1 MNDFGKLLTAVITPF
16 DSNGV
21 LSTDTLWRLC
31 KKLVHEKSD
40 GLVLSGTTGESP
52 NLTKEDR
59 KIIYSTAK
67 DSVGDKAKI
76 IAGTGTYST
85 KESIEYTKMAIDLG
99 VDGIMIVTPYYSK
112 PSQLGILKH
121 FESISENTELP
132 IMAYNIPGRTATL
145 IEHATL
151 EKLVDDIGIH
161 SIKDAV
167 GDLEFS
173 KIELETLKDKVHI
186 YSGNDAETIEFMK
199 MGGKGVVSVASHIVG
214 KEIHQ
219 LIEFVNADELE
230 AAEQIQNKLPNVGI
244 STDIIVGFPGETNS
258 DFEQTLEVMNSIKF
272 DFAFNFKYSARRGTK
287 AIEYDDQI
295 NEEDKKSRLARV
307 ITLQKEHTL
316 FRNKKLIGSYQKVL
330 IEKESKLSSS
340 NWAGRTDSNKWVI
353 FDKGKSKIG
362 ELVNVKVNEAV
373 GVTLKGQINYNA

>member
-31 KKLVHEKSD
+31 RKLIHEKSD

-85 KESIEYTKMAIDLG
+85 RESIEYTKMANDLG

-112 PSQLGILKH
+112 PSQIGILQH
-121 FESISENTELP
+121 FEQISKNTDLP

-145 IEHATL
+145 IEIDTL
-151 EKLVDDIGIH
+151 EKLVDEIGIH

-167 GDLEFS
+167 GDLNFS
-173 KIELETLKDKVHI
+173 KTELEVLKDKVDI
-186 YSGNDAETIEFMK
+186 YSGNDGETIEFMK
-199 MGGKGVVSVASHIVG
+199 MGGKGVVSVASHVVG
-214 KEIHQ
+214 NEIFN
-219 LIEFVNADELE
+219 LINHVLNDEIE
-230 AAEQIQNKLPNVGI
+230 SAEQLQTQLLPFFDLLFEEPSPGPVKFLLTETWEDVGTPLMPITNV
-244 STDIIVGFPGETNS
+244 S
-258 DFEQTLEVMNSIKF
+258 D
-272 DFAFNFKYSARRGTK
+272 D
-287 AIEYDDQI
+287 
-295 NEEDKKSRLARV
+295 LA
-307 ITLQKEHTL
+307 
-316 FRNKKLIGSYQKVL
+316 
-330 IEKESKLSSS
+330 SKLLE
-340 NWAGRTDSNKWVI
+340 N
-353 FDKGKSKIG
+353 FQKIK
-362 ELVNVKVNEAV
+362 NN
-373 GVTLKGQINYNA
+373 

>member
-1 MNDFGKLLTAVITPF
+1 MSDFGKLLTAVITPF

-31 KKLVHEKSD
+31 RKLIHEKSD

-85 KESIEYTKMAIDLG
+85 RESIEYTKMANDLG

-112 PSQLGILKH
+112 PSQIGILQH
-121 FESISENTELP
+121 FEQISKNTDLP

-145 IEHATL
+145 IEIDTL

-167 GDLEFS
+167 GDLNFS
-173 KIELETLKDKVHI
+173 KTELEVLKDKVDI
-186 YSGNDAETIEFMK
+186 YSGNDGETIEFMK
-199 MGGKGVVSVASHIVG
+199 MGGKGVVSVASHVVG
-214 KEIHQ
+214 NEIFN
-219 LIEFVNADELE
+219 LINHVLNDEIE
-230 AAEQIQNKLPNVGI
+230 SAEQLQNQLLPFFDLLFEEPSPGQVKYLLTETWEDVGSPLMPITNV
-244 STDIIVGFPGETNS
+244 S
-258 DFEQTLEVMNSIKF
+258 D
-272 DFAFNFKYSARRGTK
+272 D
-287 AIEYDDQI
+287 
-295 NEEDKKSRLARV
+295 LA
-307 ITLQKEHTL
+307 
-316 FRNKKLIGSYQKVL
+316 
-330 IEKESKLSSS
+330 SKLRE
-340 NWAGRTDSNKWVI
+340 N
-353 FDKGKSKIG
+353 FDKIK
-362 ELVNVKVNEAV
+362 NN
-373 GVTLKGQINYNA
+373 

>member
-1 MNDFGKLLTAVITPF
+1 MSDFGKLLTAVRTPF

-31 KKLVHEKSD
+31 RKLIHEKSD

-85 KESIEYTKMAIDLG
+85 RESIEYTKMANDLG

-112 PSQLGILKH
+112 PSQIGILQH
-121 FESISENTELP
+121 FEQISKNTDLP

-145 IEHATL
+145 IEIDTL

-167 GDLEFS
+167 GDLNFS
-173 KIELETLKDKVHI
+173 KTELEVLKDKVDI
-186 YSGNDAETIEFMK
+186 YSGNDGETIEFMK
-199 MGGKGVVSVASHIVG
+199 MGGKGVVSVASHVVG
-214 KEIHQ
+214 NEIFN
-219 LIEFVNADELE
+219 LINHVLNDEIE
-230 AAEQIQNKLPNVGI
+230 SAEQLQTQLLPFFDLLFEEPSPGPVKYLLTETWEDVGSPLMPITNV
-244 STDIIVGFPGETNS
+244 S
-258 DFEQTLEVMNSIKF
+258 D
-272 DFAFNFKYSARRGTK
+272 D
-287 AIEYDDQI
+287 
-295 NEEDKKSRLARV
+295 LA
-307 ITLQKEHTL
+307 
-316 FRNKKLIGSYQKVL
+316 
-330 IEKESKLSSS
+330 SKLLE
-340 NWAGRTDSNKWVI
+340 NFR
-353 FDKGKSKIG
+353 KIK
-362 ELVNVKVNEAV
+362 NN
-373 GVTLKGQINYNA
+373 

>member
-1 MNDFGKLLTAVITPF
+1 MSDFGKLLTAVITPF

-31 KKLVHEKSD
+31 RKLVHEKSD

-85 KESIEYTKMAIDLG
+85 RESIEYTKMANDLG

-112 PSQLGILKH
+112 PSQIGILQH
-121 FESISENTELP
+121 FEQISKNTDLP

-145 IEHATL
+145 IEIDTL

-167 GDLEFS
+167 GDLNFS
-173 KIELETLKDKVHI
+173 KTELEVLKDKVDI
-186 YSGNDAETIEFMK
+186 YSGNDGETIEFMK
-199 MGGKGVVSVASHIVG
+199 MGGKGVVSVASHVVG
-214 KEIHQ
+214 NEIFN
-219 LIEFVNADELE
+219 LINHVLNDEIE
-230 AAEQIQNKLPNVGI
+230 SAEQLQTQLLPFFDLLFEEPSPGPVKYLLTETWEDVGAPLMPITNVSDDLASKLLENYQKIQNN
-244 STDIIVGFPGETNS
+244 
-258 DFEQTLEVMNSIKF
+258 
-272 DFAFNFKYSARRGTK
+272 
-287 AIEYDDQI
+287 
-295 NEEDKKSRLARV
+295 
-307 ITLQKEHTL
+307 
-316 FRNKKLIGSYQKVL
+316 
-330 IEKESKLSSS
+330 
-340 NWAGRTDSNKWVI
+340 
-353 FDKGKSKIG
+353 
-362 ELVNVKVNEAV
+362 
-373 GVTLKGQINYNA
+373 

>member
-1 MNDFGKLLTAVITPF
+1 MSDFGKLLTAVITPF

-31 KKLVHEKSD
+31 RKLIHEKSD

-85 KESIEYTKMAIDLG
+85 RESIEYTKMANDLG

-112 PSQLGILKH
+112 PSQIGILQH
-121 FESISENTELP
+121 FEQISKNTDLP

-145 IEHATL
+145 IEIDTL

-167 GDLEFS
+167 GDLNFS
-173 KIELETLKDKVHI
+173 KTELEVLKDKVDI
-186 YSGNDAETIEFMK
+186 YSGNDGETIEFMK
-199 MGGKGVVSVASHIVG
+199 MGGKGVVSVASHVDG
-214 KEIHQ
+214 NEIFN
-219 LIEFVNADELE
+219 LINHVLNYEIES
-230 AAEQIQNKLPNVGI
+230 AEQLQTQLLPFFDLLFEEPSPGPVKYLLTETWEDVGSPLMPITNV
-244 STDIIVGFPGETNS
+244 S
-258 DFEQTLEVMNSIKF
+258 D
-272 DFAFNFKYSARRGTK
+272 D
-287 AIEYDDQI
+287 
-295 NEEDKKSRLARV
+295 LA
-307 ITLQKEHTL
+307 
-316 FRNKKLIGSYQKVL
+316 
-330 IEKESKLSSS
+330 SKLLE
-340 NWAGRTDSNKWVI
+340 NFR
-353 FDKGKSKIG
+353 KIK
-362 ELVNVKVNEAV
+362 NN
-373 GVTLKGQINYNA
+373 

>member
-1 MNDFGKLLTAVITPF
+1 MSDFGKLLTAVITPF

-31 KKLVHEKSD
+31 RKLIHEKSD

-85 KESIEYTKMAIDLG
+85 RESIEYTKMANDLG

-112 PSQLGILKH
+112 PSQIGILQH
-121 FESISENTELP
+121 FEQISKNTDLP

-145 IEHATL
+145 IEIDTL

-167 GDLEFS
+167 GDLNFS
-173 KIELETLKDKVHI
+173 KTELEVLKDKVDI
-186 YSGNDAETIEFMK
+186 YSGNDGETIEFMK
-199 MGGKGVVSVASHIVG
+199 MGGKGAVSVASHVVG
-214 KEIHQ
+214 NEIFN
-219 LIEFVNADELE
+219 LINHVLNDEIE
-230 AAEQIQNKLPNVGI
+230 SAEQLQTQLLPFFDLLFEEPSPGPVKYLLTETWEDVGSPLMPITNV
-244 STDIIVGFPGETNS
+244 S
-258 DFEQTLEVMNSIKF
+258 D
-272 DFAFNFKYSARRGTK
+272 D
-287 AIEYDDQI
+287 
-295 NEEDKKSRLARV
+295 LA
-307 ITLQKEHTL
+307 
-316 FRNKKLIGSYQKVL
+316 
-330 IEKESKLSSS
+330 SKLLE
-340 NWAGRTDSNKWVI
+340 NFR
-353 FDKGKSKIG
+353 KIK
-362 ELVNVKVNEAV
+362 NN
-373 GVTLKGQINYNA
+373 

>member
-1 MNDFGKLLTAVITPF
+1 MSDFGKLLTAVITPF

-31 KKLVHEKSD
+31 RKLIHEKSD

-85 KESIEYTKMAIDLG
+85 RESIEYTKIANDLG

-112 PSQLGILKH
+112 PSQIGILQH
-121 FESISENTELP
+121 FEQISKNTDLP

-145 IEHATL
+145 IEIDTL

-167 GDLEFS
+167 GDLNFS
-173 KIELETLKDKVHI
+173 KTELEVLKDKVDI
-186 YSGNDAETIEFMK
+186 YSGNDGETIEFMK
-199 MGGKGVVSVASHIVG
+199 MGGKGVVSVASHVVG
-214 KEIHQ
+214 NEIFN
-219 LIEFVNADELE
+219 LINHVLNDEIE
-230 AAEQIQNKLPNVGI
+230 SAEQLQNQLLPFFDLLFEEPSPGPVKYLLTETWEDVGLPLMPITNV
-244 STDIIVGFPGETNS
+244 S
-258 DFEQTLEVMNSIKF
+258 D
-272 DFAFNFKYSARRGTK
+272 D
-287 AIEYDDQI
+287 
-295 NEEDKKSRLARV
+295 LA
-307 ITLQKEHTL
+307 
-316 FRNKKLIGSYQKVL
+316 
-330 IEKESKLSSS
+330 SKLLE
-340 NWAGRTDSNKWVI
+340 NFNKI
-353 FDKGKSKIG
+353 K
-362 ELVNVKVNEAV
+362 NN
-373 GVTLKGQINYNA
+373 

>member
-1 MNDFGKLLTAVITPF
+1 MSDFGKLLTAVITPF

-31 KKLVHEKSD
+31 RKLIHEKSD

-85 KESIEYTKMAIDLG
+85 RESIEYTKMANDLG

-112 PSQLGILKH
+112 PSQIGILQH
-121 FESISENTELP
+121 FEQISKNTDLP

-145 IEHATL
+145 IEIDTL

-167 GDLEFS
+167 GDLNFS
-173 KIELETLKDKVHI
+173 KTELEVLKDKVDI
-186 YSGNDAETIEFMK
+186 YSGNDSETIEFMK
-199 MGGKGVVSVASHIVG
+199 MGGKGVVSVASHVVG
-214 KEIHQ
+214 TEIFNLINHVLNDEIESAEQLQTQ
-219 LIEFVNADELE
+219 LISFFDLLFEEPSPGPVKYLLTETWED
-230 AAEQIQNKLPNVGI
+230 VGSPLMPI
-244 STDIIVGFPGETNS
+244 TSVS
-258 DFEQTLEVMNSIKF
+258 D
-272 DFAFNFKYSARRGTK
+272 D
-287 AIEYDDQI
+287 
-295 NEEDKKSRLARV
+295 LA
-307 ITLQKEHTL
+307 
-316 FRNKKLIGSYQKVL
+316 
-330 IEKESKLSSS
+330 SKLLE
-340 NWAGRTDSNKWVI
+340 N
-353 FDKGKSKIG
+353 FQKIK
-362 ELVNVKVNEAV
+362 NN
-373 GVTLKGQINYNA
+373 

>member
-1 MNDFGKLLTAVITPF
+1 MSDFGKLLTAVITPF

-31 KKLVHEKSD
+31 RKLIHEKSD

-85 KESIEYTKMAIDLG
+85 RESIEYTKMANDLG

-112 PSQLGILKH
+112 PSQIGILQH
-121 FESISENTELP
+121 FEQISNNTELP

-145 IEHATL
+145 MEIDTL

-167 GDLEFS
+167 GDLNFS
-173 KIELETLKDKVHI
+173 KTELEVLKDKVDI
-186 YSGNDAETIEFMK
+186 YSGNDGETIEFMK
-199 MGGKGVVSVASHIVG
+199 MGGKGVVSVASHVVG
-214 KEIHQ
+214 NEIFNLINHVLNDEIESAEKLQTQ
-219 LIEFVNADELE
+219 LLPFFDLLFEEPSPGPVKYLLTETWEDVGAPLMPITNVSDDLASKLLE
-230 AAEQIQNKLPNVGI
+230 NYQKIQNN
-244 STDIIVGFPGETNS
+244 
-258 DFEQTLEVMNSIKF
+258 
-272 DFAFNFKYSARRGTK
+272 
-287 AIEYDDQI
+287 
-295 NEEDKKSRLARV
+295 
-307 ITLQKEHTL
+307 
-316 FRNKKLIGSYQKVL
+316 
-330 IEKESKLSSS
+330 
-340 NWAGRTDSNKWVI
+340 
-353 FDKGKSKIG
+353 
-362 ELVNVKVNEAV
+362 
-373 GVTLKGQINYNA
+373 

>member
-1 MNDFGKLLTAVITPF
+1 MSDFGKLLTAVITPF

-31 KKLVHEKSD
+31 RKLIHEKSD

-85 KESIEYTKMAIDLG
+85 RESIEYTKIANDLG

-112 PSQLGILKH
+112 PSQIGILQH
-121 FESISENTELP
+121 FEQISKNTDLP

-145 IEHATL
+145 IEIDTL

-167 GDLEFS
+167 GDLNFS
-173 KIELETLKDKVHI
+173 KTELEVLKDKVDI

-199 MGGKGVVSVASHIVG
+199 MGGKGVVSVASHVVG
-214 KEIHQ
+214 NEIFN
-219 LIEFVNADELE
+219 LINHVLNDEIE
-230 AAEQIQNKLPNVGI
+230 SAEQLQTQLLPFFDLLFEEPSPGPVKYLLTETWEDVGSPLMPITNV
-244 STDIIVGFPGETNS
+244 S
-258 DFEQTLEVMNSIKF
+258 D
-272 DFAFNFKYSARRGTK
+272 D
-287 AIEYDDQI
+287 
-295 NEEDKKSRLARV
+295 LA
-307 ITLQKEHTL
+307 
-316 FRNKKLIGSYQKVL
+316 
-330 IEKESKLSSS
+330 SKLLE
-340 NWAGRTDSNKWVI
+340 NFR
-353 FDKGKSKIG
+353 KIK
-362 ELVNVKVNEAV
+362 NN
-373 GVTLKGQINYNA
+373 

>member
-1 MNDFGKLLTAVITPF
+1 MSDFGKLLTAVITPF
-16 DSNGV
+16 DKNGV
-21 LSTDTLWRLC
+21 LNTDTLWRLC

-85 KESIEYTKMAIDLG
+85 RESIEYTKMANDIG

-112 PSQLGILKH
+112 PSQFGILQH
-121 FESISENTELP
+121 FEQISKNTDLP

-145 IEHATL
+145 IEIETL

-173 KIELETLKDKVHI
+173 KTELDALKEKVDI

-199 MGGKGVVSVASHIVG
+199 LGGKGVVSVASHIVG
-214 KEIHQ
+214 NEIYDLINHVLDDEIETADNMQNQ
-219 LIEFVNADELE
+219 LLPLFDLLFQEPSPGPVKYLLTQTWEDVGAPLMPITDISDDLA
-230 AAEQIQNKLPNVGI
+230 NKLL
-244 STDIIVGFPGETNS
+244 DIF
-258 DFEQTLEVMNSIKF
+258 QKIK
-272 DFAFNFKYSARRGTK
+272 N
-287 AIEYDDQI
+287 
-295 NEEDKKSRLARV
+295 N
-307 ITLQKEHTL
+307 
-316 FRNKKLIGSYQKVL
+316 
-330 IEKESKLSSS
+330 
-340 NWAGRTDSNKWVI
+340 
-353 FDKGKSKIG
+353 
-362 ELVNVKVNEAV
+362 
-373 GVTLKGQINYNA
+373 

>member
-1 MNDFGKLLTAVITPF
+1 MSDFGKLLTAVITPF

-31 KKLVHEKSD
+31 RKLIHEKSD

-85 KESIEYTKMAIDLG
+85 RESIEYTKMANDLG

-112 PSQLGILKH
+112 PSQIGILQH
-121 FESISENTELP
+121 FDQISKNTDLP

-145 IEHATL
+145 IEIDTL

-167 GDLEFS
+167 GDLNFS
-173 KIELETLKDKVHI
+173 KTELEVLKDKVDI
-186 YSGNDAETIEFMK
+186 YSGNDGETIEFMK
-199 MGGKGVVSVASHIVG
+199 MGGKGVVSVASHLVGNEIFDLINHVLNDEIVS
-214 KEIHQ
+214 
-219 LIEFVNADELE
+219 
-230 AAEQIQNKLPNVGI
+230 AEQLQTQLLPFFDLLFEEPSPGPVKYLLTETWEDVGSPLMPITNV
-244 STDIIVGFPGETNS
+244 S
-258 DFEQTLEVMNSIKF
+258 D
-272 DFAFNFKYSARRGTK
+272 D
-287 AIEYDDQI
+287 
-295 NEEDKKSRLARV
+295 LA
-307 ITLQKEHTL
+307 
-316 FRNKKLIGSYQKVL
+316 
-330 IEKESKLSSS
+330 SKLLE
-340 NWAGRTDSNKWVI
+340 N
-353 FDKGKSKIG
+353 FQKIK
-362 ELVNVKVNEAV
+362 NN
-373 GVTLKGQINYNA
+373 

>member
-1 MNDFGKLLTAVITPF
+1 MSDFGKLLTAVITPF

-31 KKLVHEKSD
+31 RKLIHEKSD

-85 KESIEYTKMAIDLG
+85 RESIEYTKMANDLG

-112 PSQLGILKH
+112 PSQIGILQH
-121 FESISENTELP
+121 FEQISKNTDLP

-145 IEHATL
+145 IEIDTL

-167 GDLEFS
+167 GDLNFS
-173 KIELETLKDKVHI
+173 KTELEVLKDKVDI
-186 YSGNDAETIEFMK
+186 YSGNDGETIEFMK
-199 MGGKGVVSVASHIVG
+199 MGGKGVVSVASHVVG
-214 KEIHQ
+214 NEIFN
-219 LIEFVNADELE
+219 LINYVLNDEIE
-230 AAEQIQNKLPNVGI
+230 SAEQLQNQLLPFFDLLFEEPSPGPVKYLLTETWEDVGAPLMPITNVSDDLASKLLENYQKIQNN
-244 STDIIVGFPGETNS
+244 
-258 DFEQTLEVMNSIKF
+258 
-272 DFAFNFKYSARRGTK
+272 
-287 AIEYDDQI
+287 
-295 NEEDKKSRLARV
+295 
-307 ITLQKEHTL
+307 
-316 FRNKKLIGSYQKVL
+316 
-330 IEKESKLSSS
+330 
-340 NWAGRTDSNKWVI
+340 
-353 FDKGKSKIG
+353 
-362 ELVNVKVNEAV
+362 
-373 GVTLKGQINYNA
+373 

>member
-1 MNDFGKLLTAVITPF
+1 MSDFGKLLTAVITPF

-31 KKLVHEKSD
+31 RKLIHEKSD

-85 KESIEYTKMAIDLG
+85 RESIEYTKIANDLG

-112 PSQLGILKH
+112 PSQIGILQH
-121 FESISENTELP
+121 FEQISKNTDLP

-145 IEHATL
+145 IEMDTL

-167 GDLEFS
+167 GDLNFS
-173 KIELETLKDKVHI
+173 KTELEVLKDKVDI
-186 YSGNDAETIEFMK
+186 YSGNDGETIEFMK
-199 MGGKGVVSVASHIVG
+199 MGGKGVVSVASHVVG
-214 KEIHQ
+214 NEIFN
-219 LIEFVNADELE
+219 LINHVLNDEIE
-230 AAEQIQNKLPNVGI
+230 SAEQLQNQLLPFFDLLFEEPSPGPVKYLLTETWEDVGSPLMPITNV
-244 STDIIVGFPGETNS
+244 S
-258 DFEQTLEVMNSIKF
+258 D
-272 DFAFNFKYSARRGTK
+272 D
-287 AIEYDDQI
+287 
-295 NEEDKKSRLARV
+295 LA
-307 ITLQKEHTL
+307 
-316 FRNKKLIGSYQKVL
+316 
-330 IEKESKLSSS
+330 SKLLE
-340 NWAGRTDSNKWVI
+340 NFR
-353 FDKGKSKIG
+353 KIK
-362 ELVNVKVNEAV
+362 NN
-373 GVTLKGQINYNA
+373 

>member
-1 MNDFGKLLTAVITPF
+1 MSDFGKLLTAVITPF
-16 DSNGV
+16 DKNGV
-21 LSTDTLWRLC
+21 LNTDTLWRLC

-52 NLTKEDR
+52 NLTIEDR

-85 KESIEYTKMAIDLG
+85 RESIEYTKMANDIG

-112 PSQLGILKH
+112 PSQFGILQH
-121 FESISENTELP
+121 FEQISKNTDLP

-145 IEHATL
+145 IEIETL

-173 KIELETLKDKVHI
+173 KTELDALKEKVDI

-199 MGGKGVVSVASHIVG
+199 LGGKGVVSVASHIVG
-214 KEIHQ
+214 NEIYDLINHVLDDEIETADNMQNQ
-219 LIEFVNADELE
+219 LLPLFDLLFQEPSPGPVKYLLTQTWEDVGAPLMPITDISDDLA
-230 AAEQIQNKLPNVGI
+230 NKLL
-244 STDIIVGFPGETNS
+244 DIF
-258 DFEQTLEVMNSIKF
+258 QKIK
-272 DFAFNFKYSARRGTK
+272 N
-287 AIEYDDQI
+287 
-295 NEEDKKSRLARV
+295 N
-307 ITLQKEHTL
+307 
-316 FRNKKLIGSYQKVL
+316 
-330 IEKESKLSSS
+330 
-340 NWAGRTDSNKWVI
+340 
-353 FDKGKSKIG
+353 
-362 ELVNVKVNEAV
+362 
-373 GVTLKGQINYNA
+373 

>member
-1 MNDFGKLLTAVITPF
+1 MSDFGKLLTAVITPF

-31 KKLVHEKSD
+31 RKLIHEKSD

-85 KESIEYTKMAIDLG
+85 RESIEYTKMANDLG

-112 PSQLGILKH
+112 PSQFGILQH
-121 FESISENTELP
+121 FEQISKNTDLP

-145 IEHATL
+145 IEIDTL

-167 GDLEFS
+167 GDLNFS
-173 KIELETLKDKVHI
+173 KIELEVLKDKVDI
-186 YSGNDAETIEFMK
+186 YSGNDGETIEFMK
-199 MGGKGVVSVASHIVG
+199 MGGKGVVSVASHVVG
-214 KEIHQ
+214 KEIFN
-219 LIEFVNADELE
+219 LINHVLNDEIEL
-230 AAEQIQNKLPNVGI
+230 AEQLQTQLLPFFDLLFEEPSPGPVKYLLTETWEDVGSPLMPITNVSDDLASKLLENYQKIQNN
-244 STDIIVGFPGETNS
+244 
-258 DFEQTLEVMNSIKF
+258 
-272 DFAFNFKYSARRGTK
+272 
-287 AIEYDDQI
+287 
-295 NEEDKKSRLARV
+295 
-307 ITLQKEHTL
+307 
-316 FRNKKLIGSYQKVL
+316 
-330 IEKESKLSSS
+330 
-340 NWAGRTDSNKWVI
+340 
-353 FDKGKSKIG
+353 
-362 ELVNVKVNEAV
+362 
-373 GVTLKGQINYNA
+373 